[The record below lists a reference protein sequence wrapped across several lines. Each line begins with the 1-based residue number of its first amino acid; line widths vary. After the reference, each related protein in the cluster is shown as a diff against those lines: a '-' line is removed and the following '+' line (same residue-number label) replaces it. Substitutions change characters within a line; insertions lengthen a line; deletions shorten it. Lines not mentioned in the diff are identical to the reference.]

1 MKDVTRQRVGDQR
14 RAIIRRKLLPQST
27 IDQIYNQVKAELQ
40 NTQTQNIFQQHTQSR
55 TSTLNTERQTNTN
68 APQSRMR
75 WTTEHNET
83 IIRAYYKITE
93 LETNQTAYR
102 QLLHQ
107 TFIDTFPN
115 LTHLSE
121 QRIADQRRLIIT
133 NKYIHKD
140 RLDIIK
146 KEVAEELRINCS
158 SQSQNVDAH
167 DGNLLNSQ
175 PSLQFDDNSPNSS
188 IMMSTDAQTEMTPF
202 SLTYSSQTQHTLNIN
217 NTNDQIDQA
226 TESNLERELVA
237 KLRETLEMYEDI
249 DPETR
254 PRLPR
259 LRENKNLYKLISL
272 FNNKILPKFLND
284 NATILEVHT
293 LIYCTAIVISKQ
305 LGYKIQH
312 DTESNKKKTKPDK
325 QPWQIRLEKDIAALR
340 GDIGRLSQYIHK
352 NNRSN
357 RVLREVNRILS
368 KNKVHASHEGNNYTP
383 QDVLDTLKQKL
394 ALKAHRLSRY
404 LKALRRKNDNK
415 LFTTNEKCFYR
426 QLKGSYN
433 TDNDS
438 NEQAT
443 LPDREDLKNYWADLW
458 EQRKSHNEEA
468 KWIKEEERRWEN
480 IEEMEFLDLTKE
492 DIETVT
498 RKMKNWKAAGVDG
511 VQNFWYK
518 KLAFLHEILAKKC
531 TEVIKGEENLPEFV
545 TKGITH
551 MLPKSS
557 DTSNPLQYR
566 PITCLPT
573 LYKLITSCITIKI
586 NSHIEANNIL
596 AEEQKGC
603 RQSHKGCKE
612 QLIIDSTILK
622 HANQHNKNLHLTYI
636 DYKKAFDSVPHSWLI
651 RVLQL
656 YKINPTVITFLE
668 DAMTKW
674 KTTLSLTTKFT
685 KIVTEEIHI
694 GNGIFQGDSLSPLWF
709 CLALNPLSHLLNQT
723 KNGYKLTNSAT
734 ISHLM
739 YMDDIK
745 LYGKS
750 STDMKNL
757 LNITANFSKDIQMTF
772 GLDKCKT
779 LHIHKGKILA
789 GDYNINDEINITALD
804 INNTYKYLGI
814 KQNKHINH
822 TQIKQ
827 ELKTEYLRRVNLIC
841 RKHLN
846 SKNLFKAL
854 NTYAIPVLTY
864 SFAVIKWTNT
874 DITNLQIKT
883 RTTLTKNKYL
893 HPKSAIE
900 RMTIKREKGGRGLI
914 DLKTLWQGQISSM
927 RNFFYKIDNNL
938 TPLNLKQT
946 DTTFNSIENCEK
958 EKLNTWRQKQL
969 HGRHIHDIEQPHID
983 SVASNKWL
991 KLGYL
996 YPETEGFLISI
1007 QDQVIN
1013 TKNYRKYIIKDPNA
1027 LDDRC
1032 RKCHRNSETIQHIIN
1047 ACPVLTQNDYTHRH
1061 NQVAHYIHQKLA
1073 IKYKLLPPKV
1083 EPYYQYTPKSVLESS
1098 NFRMY
1103 FDRAILT
1110 DKTIYCNRP
1119 DITVLDKLN
1128 KTVYFIDVAIPITH
1142 NIKKTISDKIHKHSE
1157 LKEENIQS
1165 NYEKG

>member
-1 MKDVTRQRVGDQR
+1 MSLPGGDRRGTSGADAGCHSLRTVGGEELSRRALAGDKPEVTTADQIDQISHLKSTSPISSIMSNSSSYRYSPTPSSTSSMQSEDVVQTASQANGSVPTTDSSKTRRRWSTEMNEFILRNYLQITKLETDTKVYLLPLHEKFIDRFPDMRDVTRQRVGDQR

-40 NTQTQNIFQQHTQSR
+40 NTQTQNNFQQYTQSR
-55 TSTLNTERQTNTN
+55 TSTLNTERQSNTN
-68 APQSRMR
+68 AQQSRMR

-146 KEVAEELRINCS
+146 KEI
-158 SQSQNVDAH
+158 
-167 DGNLLNSQ
+167 
-175 PSLQFDDNSPNSS
+175 
-188 IMMSTDAQTEMTPF
+188 
-202 SLTYSSQTQHTLNIN
+202 LTL
-217 NTNDQIDQA
+217 
-226 TESNLERELVA
+226 
-237 KLRETLEMYEDI
+237 KL
-249 DPETR
+249 DPG
-254 PRLPR
+254 RLPR

-284 NATILEVHT
+284 NATMLEVHT

-312 DTESNKKKTKPDK
+312 DTDKNKKQTKPDK

-340 GDIGRLSQYIHK
+340 GDIGRLSQYIHN

-357 RVLREVNRILS
+357 RVVREVNRILS

-415 LFTTNEKCFYR
+415 LFTTNEKGFYR

-438 NEQAT
+438 NEQAA

-458 EQRKSHNEEA
+458 EHRKSHNEEA
-468 KWIKEEERRWEN
+468 KWIKEEETRWEN

-531 TEVIKGEENLPEFV
+531 TEVIKGEENLPEFA

-557 DTSNPLQYR
+557 DTSNPSQYR

-612 QLIIDSTILK
+612 QLIIDSTVLK

-709 CLALNPLSHLLNQT
+709 CLALNPLSYLLNQT
-723 KNGYKLTNSAT
+723 KNGYKLTNSINA
-734 ISHLM
+734 
-739 YMDDIK
+739 K
-745 LYGKS
+745 LYIFTKGKS
-750 STDMKNL
+750 WQE
-757 LNITANFSKDIQMTF
+757 ITI
-772 GLDKCKT
+772 
-779 LHIHKGKILA
+779 
-789 GDYNINDEINITALD
+789 
-804 INNTYKYLGI
+804 
-814 KQNKHINH
+814 
-822 TQIKQ
+822 
-827 ELKTEYLRRVNLIC
+827 
-841 RKHLN
+841 
-846 SKNLFKAL
+846 
-854 NTYAIPVLTY
+854 
-864 SFAVIKWTNT
+864 
-874 DITNLQIKT
+874 
-883 RTTLTKNKYL
+883 
-893 HPKSAIE
+893 
-900 RMTIKREKGGRGLI
+900 
-914 DLKTLWQGQISSM
+914 
-927 RNFFYKIDNNL
+927 
-938 TPLNLKQT
+938 
-946 DTTFNSIENCEK
+946 
-958 EKLNTWRQKQL
+958 
-969 HGRHIHDIEQPHID
+969 
-983 SVASNKWL
+983 
-991 KLGYL
+991 
-996 YPETEGFLISI
+996 
-1007 QDQVIN
+1007 
-1013 TKNYRKYIIKDPNA
+1013 
-1027 LDDRC
+1027 
-1032 RKCHRNSETIQHIIN
+1032 
-1047 ACPVLTQNDYTHRH
+1047 
-1061 NQVAHYIHQKLA
+1061 
-1073 IKYKLLPPKV
+1073 
-1083 EPYYQYTPKSVLESS
+1083 
-1098 NFRMY
+1098 
-1103 FDRAILT
+1103 
-1110 DKTIYCNRP
+1110 
-1119 DITVLDKLN
+1119 
-1128 KTVYFIDVAIPITH
+1128 
-1142 NIKKTISDKIHKHSE
+1142 
-1157 LKEENIQS
+1157 
-1165 NYEKG
+1165 